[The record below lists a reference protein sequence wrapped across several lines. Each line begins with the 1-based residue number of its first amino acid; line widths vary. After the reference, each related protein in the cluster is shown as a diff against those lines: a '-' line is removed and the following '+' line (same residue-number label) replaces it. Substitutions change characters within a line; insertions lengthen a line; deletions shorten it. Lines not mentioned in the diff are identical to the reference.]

1 MARIFL
7 TLEIFIFGCVMF
19 TLGMSLSTYT
29 CMRLFRR
36 HLRRAAGEPDEHG
49 VTRDDIRSE
58 LMRDAFATELMCN
71 DDTPE
76 DVARYLYLE
85 AERRARMRKQGF
97 LADDENDLFSPPR
110 HRPELPESPG
120 Q

>member
-7 TLEIFIFGCVMF
+7 TLEFITFGGVMF

-29 CMRLFRR
+29 CLRLFRR

-58 LMRDAFATELMCN
+58 LMSDAFATELMCN
-71 DDTPE
+71 DGTSE

-85 AERRARMRKQGF
+85 AERRARMRKQGV
-97 LADDENDLFSPPR
+97 LPNDENDLFSPPR
-110 HRPELPESPG
+110 HRPGLPESPA

>member
-1 MARIFL
+1 MAQVLMTAQFAL
-7 TLEIFIFGCVMF
+7 LCLLMF
-19 TLGMSLSTYT
+19 TLGMLTSTLT
-29 CMRLFRR
+29 CWKWFRR
-36 HLRRAAGEPDEHG
+36 HLRRCSGKPDEHG

-71 DDTPE
+71 EDTPD

-85 AERRARMRKQGF
+85 AERRARLRKQGVSVE
-97 LADDENDLFSPPR
+97 DENDLFSKPHPN
-110 HRPELPESPG
+110 PEPL

>member
-1 MARIFL
+1 MVFHL
-7 TLEIFIFGCVMF
+7 VTLQFALFGALMF
-19 TLGMSLSTYT
+19 SLGYSASTYV
-29 CMRLFRR
+29 CWMMFKRR
-36 HLRRAAGEPDEHG
+36 IRRVAGEPDENG

-76 DVARYLYLE
+76 DVTRYLYLE
-85 AERRARMRKQGF
+85 AERRARMRKQGVSVEN
-97 LADDENDLFSPPR
+97 ENDLFSKPHPN
-110 HRPELPESPG
+110 PEPL